1 MERVRQASFRVE
13 TLADGRFRVIRDCCA
28 AVIEKTHDGSARIV
42 QRAGI
47 FMGDEIGALV
57 DGGFQKFFL
66 TPGGKRKPA
75 LASDLK
81 MLHEFEEDL
90 REALGQISLYNEA
103 LGTVSTLYLYDRVE
117 DRDRGVGKKAWDAP
131 AAAKFS

>member
-1 MERVRQASFRVE
+1 MERLRQAGFWVE
-13 TLADGRFRVIRDCCA
+13 TLANGRFRIIRDCCA
-28 AVIEKTHDGSARIV
+28 AVIEKTADGSARIV

-47 FMGDEIGALV
+47 LMGNEIGALV

-66 TPGGKRKPA
+66 TPSGKRKPA

-81 MLHEFEEDL
+81 TLHEFEEDL

-117 DRDRGVGKKAWDAP
+117 NRDRGISKKPWEAP
-131 AAAKFS
+131 GPAKVS